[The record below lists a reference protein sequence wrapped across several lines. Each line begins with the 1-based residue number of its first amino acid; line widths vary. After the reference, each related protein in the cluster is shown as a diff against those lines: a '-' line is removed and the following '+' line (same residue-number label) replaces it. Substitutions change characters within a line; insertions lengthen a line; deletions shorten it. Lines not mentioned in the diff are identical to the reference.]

1 MVMYILNS
9 VINFPITRYYFKTFI
24 VGSYSSLSHLIRD
37 LLQMKQTAT
46 NSISSTNASF
56 RNEELKLLIG
66 MIDAELVNYDADT
79 ILADLEEDEPVY
91 WINRL
96 GRQSALE
103 ISTYGRIRPETMNL
117 LMCLPEDDFQVAMS
131 IAGRLA
137 TKIQVIGEQALSQDT
152 SIPSTMP
159 VVS

>member
-1 MVMYILNS
+1 MVMYVFNS
-9 VINFPITRYYFKTFI
+9 TIDFPITRYYFKTFI
-24 VGSYSSLSHLIRD
+24 VGSYSSLSHLIKD
-37 LLQMKQTAT
+37 LLQLMQIAS
-46 NSISSTNASF
+46 NSISPANASF
-56 RNEELKLLIG
+56 RNEELKVLIS
-66 MIDAELVNYDADT
+66 MIEAELANYDVDAA
-79 ILADLEEDEPVY
+79 LADLEDDEPVY

-137 TKIQVIGEQALSQDT
+137 NKIQILGEQALSQDT
-152 SIPSTMP
+152 PIPPTIP